1 MTETNP
7 GPEEARPPADILY
20 LGIDFGTSRTSIAA
34 SNGVRDTVL
43 SYVGYPKDH
52 VARKLLQKDALF
64 GEEALEKQLALDFY
78 RPLAGGQ
85 IKHSE
90 DGEPMDPKVF
100 EANTRAAGE
109 LLRHAISLAGAEEG
123 AVVYGVL
130 GSPAQASIKNKKAL
144 LDACAGALDSVMLC
158 SEPFAVAYGM
168 DRLDDVLV
176 IDIGAG
182 TTDLCRMHGTMPDEA
197 DQLTIP
203 FAGDWIDRQLA
214 ELFAR
219 KCAGAD
225 FTLNMVKQAKEKF
238 AFVTEPQARAIVE
251 FPVKGKPTQFDVT
264 DEIRE
269 GCGRIVP
276 HIVKGLQELIASFH
290 PEFQARLRQNVL
302 LAGGGGQIIGLDI
315 AIESYMREHLGGG
328 NVTRSQEPMYGGAHG
343 ALKIAYDM
351 PAEYW
356 EQLSTG

>member
-1 MTETNP
+1 MTDPT
-7 GPEEARPPADILY
+7 PEPARAPAKVLT
-20 LGIDFGTSRTSIAA
+20 LGIDFGTSRTSVAA

-43 SYVGYPKDH
+43 SYVGYPRDH
-52 VARKLLQKDALF
+52 VARKMLGRDLLL
-64 GEEALEKQLALDFY
+64 GEEALEHQLALDLY

-90 DGEPMDPKVF
+90 EGEPMDPKVY
-100 EANTRAAGE
+100 EANARAAQD
-109 LLRHAISLAGAEEG
+109 LLRHAIGLSGAEPGEVIR
-123 AVVYGVL
+123 AVIGT
-130 GSPAQASIKNKKAL
+130 PAQASIKNKRAL
-144 LDACAGALDSVMLC
+144 LDACTGHLDAVMLC

-203 FAGDWIDRQLA
+203 FAGDWIDRQLS
-214 ELFAR
+214 ELFRR

-225 FTLNMVKQAKEKF
+225 FTLNMVKRAKEKY

-251 FPVKGKPTQFDVT
+251 FPVQGKPTRFDVT

-269 GCGRIVP
+269 GCRRIVP
-276 HIVKGLQELIASFH
+276 HIVKGIQQLIASFH
-290 PEFQARLRQNVL
+290 PEFQARLRGNVL

-315 AIESYMREHLGGG
+315 AIESYMQEHLGGG
-328 NVTRSQEPMYGGAHG
+328 SVTRSEEPMYGGAHG
-343 ALKIAYDM
+343 ALKIAHDM
-351 PAEYW
+351 PPEYW
-356 EQLSTG
+356 EQLSAD